1 MSERRGVLHRST
13 RAMWMGL
20 AAVLVIGAIAG
31 IVLDQLH
38 MSSAERWSSSSVRL

>member
-1 MSERRGVLHRST
+1 MSEQRGAFHHSA

-20 AAVLVIGAIAG
+20 AAVLAIGAIAG

-38 MSSAERWSSSSVRL
+38 ISSAERWSSSSARL